1 VLQYAYDKI
10 PRTVFYGWKGAK
22 RFRHATGVLA
32 KTGIGWVLGDRPRTP
47 QLIRRTFERM
57 GATYI
62 KLGQVIASSPSLFP
76 EAYVKEFQRC
86 LDSTEPVPYP
96 VMEKILKKELGV
108 RKLKQFFAEIDPEP
122 LASASIAQVYA
133 ARLKTGED
141 VVIKIQRPGVEEILV
156 TDLVFLQTAAQ
167 LFEWIVPTLKHAS
180 ITGILSEIRKSV
192 LAECDFIQEA
202 ENIRLFTDFL
212 EQTGKRGVVA
222 PRVYPDVSTKK
233 VLTMER
239 LYGIP
244 LTDRKRL
251 LENADNPAQSIGAA
265 FETWFESITKCPV
278 FHADLHAG
286 NLMLL
291 HDGRVGFIDFGV
303 VGSISYQT
311 RSGMKSLIEGMIC
324 NDFRKMAGSMIMI
337 GLTGEQVDRFQL
349 EEDLRNLYDR
359 FTGND
364 IMALESPIPPR
375 GDSDQFLLQM
385 VRIGEKHGIR
395 FPSEFTLLLK
405 QFLYFDSYRDI
416 MMQSDVLFR
425 EMMEMAGLDDD
436 F

>member
-1 VLQYAYDKI
+1 
-10 PRTVFYGWKGAK
+10 
-22 RFRHATGVLA
+22 
-32 KTGIGWVLGDRPRTP
+32 
-47 QLIRRTFERM
+47 M

-108 RKLKQFFAEIDPEP
+108 RKLKQFFAEIDPHP

-156 TDLVFLQTAAQ
+156 TDMVFLQTAAQ
-167 LFEWIVPTLKHAS
+167 VFEWIIPTLKHAS
-180 ITGILSEIRKSV
+180 VIGILSEIRKSV

-202 ENIRLFTDFL
+202 ENIRLFTEFL
-212 EQTGKRGVVA
+212 ERTGKQGVVA
-222 PRVYPDVSTKK
+222 PKVYPDVSSKK

-251 LENADNPAQSIGAA
+251 MENADNPAESIGAA
-265 FETWFESITKCPV
+265 FETWFESITQCAV

-286 NLMLL
+286 NLILL

-303 VGSISYQT
+303 VSSISYKT
-311 RSGMKSLIEGMIC
+311 RAGMKSMIEGMVC
-324 NDFRKMAGSMIMI
+324 NDFRKMATSMVMI
-337 GLTGEQVDRFQL
+337 GLTGEKVDRFQL

-359 FTGND
+359 FTGHD
-364 IMALESPIPPR
+364 VMIPESLMPPR

-405 QFLYFDSYRDI
+405 QFLYFDGYRDI
-416 MMQSDVLFR
+416 MMHSDVLFR
-425 EMMEMAGLDDD
+425 EMMEMAGMDDD

>member
-1 VLQYAYDKI
+1 MLQYAYDKI

-22 RFRHATGVLA
+22 RIRHATGVLA

-86 LDSTEPVPYP
+86 LDSTEPVPYS

-133 ARLKTGED
+133 ARLRTGED

-222 PRVYPDVSTKK
+222 PRVYPDVSSGK

-251 LENADNPAQSIGAA
+251 MENADNPAQSIGAA

-303 VGSISYQT
+303 VGSISYKT

-349 EEDLRNLYDR
+349 EEDLRNLYGR

-364 IMALESPIPPR
+364 IMALESPIHPR

>member
-1 VLQYAYDKI
+1 
-10 PRTVFYGWKGAK
+10 
-22 RFRHATGVLA
+22 
-32 KTGIGWVLGDRPRTP
+32 
-47 QLIRRTFERM
+47 M